1 MNNFRTNAV
10 TKSFY
15 LAAPSSQS
23 VRQQEAN
30 FHISSRKLETVAS
43 IDWIDTLLSDQ
54 DLLQGGS

>member
-1 MNNFRTNAV
+1 MNNFRTNEV
-10 TKSFY
+10 TKY
-15 LAAPSSQS
+15 LVAPSSQS